1 MRDTFASSQTSGSF
15 PVSKNFW
22 KITCSMGESSSCN
35 VSKTMGLNLSGP
47 VALCEIKPLSSLSM
61 PSAEMLISGILG

>member
-1 MRDTFASSQTSGSF
+1 MQCL
-15 PVSKNFW
+15 KNNEFD
-22 KITCSMGESSSCN
+22 M
-35 VSKTMGLNLSGP
+35 LGP